1 MTEALESYVRQAA
14 GGKSIRAIAAE
25 IGMTHTTLGAHLKA
39 DVPDIS
45 TVLRVARHYGLPLVQ
60 VFVTAGYITEE
71 EAREFSG
78 PFRLE
83 DVSDLEL
90 SKEMLRRV
98 AAGSASEVI
107 TQPPSEQLIDDV
119 LRSVE
124 DARAQG
130 KKSDYDVAADARADR
145 TPGVNGDDDR
155 IGL

>member
-1 MTEALESYVRQAA
+1 MTDALVSHVRQAT
-14 GGKSIRAIAAE
+14 GGKSVRAIATE
-25 IGMTHTTLGAHLKA
+25 LDMTHTTLGAHLKA
-39 DVPDIS
+39 DVPDIG
-45 TVLRVARHYGLPLVQ
+45 TVLRVARHYDMPLLP
-60 VFVTAGYITEE
+60 VFVAAGYITEE
-71 EAREFSG
+71 EARQIAG

-98 AAGSASEVI
+98 VAGSASDAI
-107 TQPPSEQLIDDV
+107 TEPPSEQVINDV

-130 KKSDYDVAADARADR
+130 KKSEYDVAADARADR
-145 TPGVNGDDDR
+145 TPGVEGDDDR